1 MIQNESRAGCPIPF
15 PSDPGASSGASS
27 RRKARHRIE
36 RSSTKRKISFAVAIT
51 VGAATLIPLAL
62 PASAQRGE
70 AASGIIWKPCTDTPS
85 IQCGTLTLPVDR
97 RKPAKTFDMAVA
109 RHQATNSAERLGVL
123 FINPGGP
130 GASGVNFV
138 STAMDVFPA
147 KILERF
153 DIVGFD
159 PRGIGASQPIMC
171 GNAAVLEAPRSQ
183 AEFQRLTNANLALRQ
198 DCRNRNG
205 SLFDHA
211 DTLNV
216 VQDMDA
222 LRAALGEKKINYY
235 GISYGTLIGQ
245 QYAQKYGKHVR
256 SMVLDSNMDHSLTA
270 QDLAATSASAVEDSL
285 KKFARWCEVTPV
297 CALHGRKV
305 LPHWNK
311 LLAAADRGQLLTKEG
326 DSVSEYDVLTEAYSD
341 LADAKW
347 SELAAWLEPLRIG
360 DADRKPSPASPDNR
374 QDGQPDLNG
383 RLAVFCQDWNLPIR
397 NYHDWKTLVDAER
410 AAAPTRATPQ
420 KCERPCSDASAGRNT
435 STTPSG
441 PCASATT
448 RPPSSSST
456 ATTIR
461 PPATH
466 GPAAST
472 GKLRRRPGCSPTKD
486 QDTARTT
493 EASAPGPPWTPTCS
507 RASSPS
513 KEQPAQRSERQRRTH
528 HVPLTPARK
537 QRSTTLLVRQVKP
550 RPRKPRSIAPSGFSR
565 ERAGLLRRGADSIGR
580 RNTQLPTCGGE

>member
-410 AAAPTRATPQ
+410 AAAPHARYSTEMREALLGCIGWPQHVNNPQRPLRLGHDAPTILLINSHHDSTTGHTWASGVNRQAPQKTRLLTYEGSGHGAYHRSKCTRAAV
-420 KCERPCSDASAGRNT
+420 DAYLLK
-435 STTPSG
+435 
-441 PCASATT
+441 
-448 RPPSSSST
+448 
-456 ATTIR
+456 
-461 PPATH
+461 
-466 GPAAST
+466 
-472 GKLRRRPGCSPTKD
+472 GKLPQQG
-486 QDTARTT
+486 A
-493 EASAPGPPWTPTCS
+493 TC
-507 RASSPS
+507 
-513 KEQPAQRSERQRRTH
+513 PAE
-528 HVPLTPARK
+528 
-537 QRSTTLLVRQVKP
+537 
-550 RPRKPRSIAPSGFSR
+550 
-565 ERAGLLRRGADSIGR
+565 
-580 RNTQLPTCGGE
+580 